1 MNSDPCRGILKGVV
15 MKKVAFILVLAMVLV
30 TGGSKVTSAHSD
42 AQSSG
47 LLQLLPDG
55 NILAVIDVQ
64 RMTASSLWATLS
76 AQPKVKPTLDKMQ
89 SDISEI
95 GVRLSDIQT
104 AALVFTGKAL
114 DHPTVAVNGIFDQAA
129 VLSKLRSNA
138 KVKLTSEKYKNYDV
152 YRCDAV
158 RVPAKDD
165 GIKSGTGVR
174 ASKTDEQV
182 LLAGPLGD
190 ETSFCFYDSGTVV
203 VGSAATVRAS
213 IDTKSGS
220 RASVAQNAKLT
231 EAIAQNPSAA
241 IRFAISVTPA
251 MANGLSS
258 SLPIPDFSSVN
269 LIFGAID
276 IASGV
281 DLNATLRNDTADHA
295 KSVAERL
302 NGLLTMVKGFL
313 TSAGD
318 PKMSAVNDAL
328 KSVSIVGNDID
339 VTITASLSQEFF
351 TQLFK

>member
-1 MNSDPCRGILKGVV
+1 MNSNRFRGILKGVV
-15 MKKVAFILVLAMVLV
+15 MKKVAFILMLAMVLV
-30 TGGSKVTSAHSD
+30 TAGSKVTAAHSD
-42 AQSSG
+42 AQSGSD

-64 RMTASSLWATLS
+64 RMTTSSLWATLS
-76 AQPKVKPTLDKMQ
+76 TQPKLKPTLDKMQ

-104 AALVFTGKAL
+104 VALVFSGKDFAN
-114 DHPTVAVNGIFDQAA
+114 PTVAVTGSFDQAA
-129 VLSKLRSNA
+129 VLSQLRSNS
-138 KVKLTSEKYKNYDV
+138 KIRLTSEKYKSYDV
-152 YRCDAV
+152 YRSEP
-158 RVPAKDD
+158 VPAPT
-165 GIKSGTGVR
+165 TGAPAKPGAPAPVN
-174 ASKTDEQV
+174 KT
-182 LLAGPLGD
+182 D
-190 ETSFCFYDSGTVV
+190 ETSFFFYDSKTAV
-203 VGSAATVRAS
+203 VGSAASVRAS
-213 IDTKSGS
+213 LDTRSGS

-231 EAIAQNPSAA
+231 EAIAQNSAAA
-241 IRFAISVTPA
+241 IRFAINVTPS

-276 IASGV
+276 VASGV

-302 NGLLTMVKGFL
+302 NGLLMMVKGFL

-339 VTITASLSQEFF
+339 VTITASLPQEFF